1 MTFPITIPKYT
12 SKDFPILVGSMLPMS
27 VVLNYFLYG
36 KSYFHNTGMLVFATL
51 VTFIILGFAFLTYG
65 FVAISLRNRFPYGR
79 QTIKRMAIC
88 LTIFFLMSALYIS
101 LILTIYD
108 NLRFYGYQY
117 SEYDFTRTYFAFVV
131 INIFLTFL
139 NEGVYRFERYRTTIL
154 ETEKLKRVHMH
165 SQLLGLKSQMN
176 PHFLFNSLN
185 TLSSLINEDP
195 DKAED
200 FLDHMSKV
208 YRYLLRNNEE
218 QLVLI
223 ETELAFIRSYFYLL
237 RARYSEGLMIRIDV
251 PHDVKQMMVPPLTLQ
266 MLIEHTM
273 ALNSLSR
280 SNPLNISIYVE
291 NEMLVVQHNLQP
303 KMNPTDNCCEVLD
316 NISNKFKLICQKD
329 IQIEKH
335 GNQRFVYLP
344 LIPCKEEITV
354 A

>member
-1 MTFPITIPKYT
+1 M
-12 SKDFPILVGSMLPMS
+12 SIL
-27 VVLNYFLYG
+27 LNYFLFG
-36 KSYFHNTGMLVFATL
+36 NRYFHNTGMLIFATL
-51 VTFIILGFAFLTYG
+51 VTFIILALSFLTYG

-79 QTIKRMAIC
+79 QTIKRMTIC

-108 NLRFYGYQY
+108 NLHFYGYQY
-117 SEYDFTRTYFAFVV
+117 SEYDFTRSYFAFVV

-185 TLSSLINEDP
+185 TLSSLINEDA

-223 ETELAFIRSYFYLL
+223 DTELAFIRSYFYLL
-237 RARYSEGLMIRIDV
+237 RARYADGLEIKVDV
-251 PHDVKQMMVPPLTLQ
+251 SHDVRQMMIPPLTLQ
-266 MLIEHTM
+266 MIIEHTL
-273 ALNSLSR
+273 ALNSISR
-280 SNPLNISIYVE
+280 SSPLNISIYVGIDK
-291 NEMLVVQHNLQP
+291 LVVEHNLQP
-303 KMNPTDNCCEVLD
+303 KMNPTDNCCEVLE
-316 NISNKFKLICQKD
+316 NISNKYKLICQKD
-329 IQIEKH
+329 IMIEK
-335 GNQRFVYLP
+335 RDRRRYVFLP
-344 LIPCKEEITV
+344 LIPCKEEIPV